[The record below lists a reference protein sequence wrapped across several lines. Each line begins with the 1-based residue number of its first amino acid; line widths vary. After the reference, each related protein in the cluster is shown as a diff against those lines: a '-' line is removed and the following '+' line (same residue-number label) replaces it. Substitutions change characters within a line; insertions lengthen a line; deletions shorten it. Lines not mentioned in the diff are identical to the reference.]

1 MYDPKKTT
9 SKMMTTTKTER
20 TKKGG
25 QRRGAKSSSDNTTPT
40 PRSVLFVDQT
50 PGGELAS
57 RLRELFTRLEP
68 TLGFFVKVVER
79 PGRSLQG
86 LFPLTTL
93 WDGASCGRTEDC
105 TTCYQGADIL
115 PNCTRQSILYENVC
129 TRCVPGAVNK
139 EQVKQEELVDKEP
152 ALYVGETSRS
162 IQERSKEH
170 WKGYAGSKKE
180 ENHMYRHQQLVH

>member
-1 MYDPKKTT
+1 MIVFCNKCIFNIMK
-9 SKMMTTTKTER
+9 
-20 TKKGG
+20 
-25 QRRGAKSSSDNTTPT
+25 
-40 PRSVLFVDQT
+40 VLNKVDQT

-57 RLRELFTRLEP
+57 RLRELFTRPEP

-93 WDGASCGRTEDC
+93 WEGASCGRTEDC

-139 EQVKQEELVDKEP
+139 EQVKQEERVDKEP
-152 ALYVGETSRS
+152 ALYVGETIRS
-162 IQERSKEH
+162 IRERSKKH

-180 ENHMYRHQQLVH
+180 ENHMYHHQQLVHGAEGAKFT